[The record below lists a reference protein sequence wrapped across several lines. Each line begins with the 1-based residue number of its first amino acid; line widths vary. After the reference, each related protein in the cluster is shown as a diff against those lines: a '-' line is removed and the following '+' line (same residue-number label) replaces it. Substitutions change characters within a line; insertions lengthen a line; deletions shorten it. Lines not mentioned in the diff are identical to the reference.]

1 MTAKKIKL
9 SLSNAQKRKS
19 IDPLKKY
26 EASIKS
32 QQTRIVYTIT
42 FRDILDSITELN
54 GTFEDKVRQFYE
66 LAKNN
71 PENVQELLEQY
82 AIHLNARSKKPKDSD
97 EYLNPNTFTNK
108 FKGIKKFCKVNRIA
122 IIWDS
127 IMEFEPEKDNNKQTR
142 GFTTDEIKIILEHS
156 TNVKTDLATLLISS
170 CGSRSGELEELRWE
184 QISPIYEYD
193 GKYSFEESEN
203 SIIVCACVIVYA
215 GTYSEYQTLI
225 SIEAW
230 DKLQSLKKQWIQKT
244 GRDPLGSDYVFLKN
258 GNNILPFA
266 KNGIQKKLTQVVRK
280 SQVQIKLDGER
291 RFENPVTHAFRKR
304 YNKIMTELENK
315 NDSHGNHIRKERLM
329 GHKSGISSLESNYF
343 FSNILE
349 SVSQYLQA
357 MPELMISD
365 EYRTKN
371 LLEQEQK
378 KKIQLESEIQQKDNA
393 SIKAIKELTLKVERM
408 EKYQKREN

>member
-1 MTAKKIKL
+1 
-9 SLSNAQKRKS
+9 
-19 IDPLKKY
+19 LKKY

-32 QQTRIVYTIT
+32 QQTRTVYTIT

-127 IMEFEPEKDNNKQTR
+127 IMEFEPEKDNNKQT
-142 GFTTDEIKIILEHS
+142 ILEHS
-156 TNVKTDLATLLISS
+156 TNIRTDLATLLISS

-203 SIIVCACVIVYA
+203 PVIVCACVIVYA
-215 GTYSEYQTLI
+215 GTSSEYQTLI

-230 DKLQSLKKQWIQKT
+230 DKLQSLKKQWIQKM
-244 GRDPLGSDYVFLKN
+244 GKVPLG
-258 GNNILPFA
+258 FA

-349 SVSQYLQA
+349 SVPQY
-357 MPELMISD
+357 
-365 EYRTKN
+365 
-371 LLEQEQK
+371 QEQK
-378 KKIQLESEIQQKDNA
+378 KKTQLEIEIQEKDNA
-393 SIKAIKELTLKVERM
+393 LEALEELKLKVERIQ
-408 EKYQKREN
+408 KYQKKEN

>member
-32 QQTRIVYTIT
+32 QQTRTVYTIT

-127 IMEFEPEKDNNKQTR
+127 IMEFEPEKNNNKQTR
-142 GFTTDEIKIILEHS
+142 GFTTQEIKIILEHS
-156 TNVKTDLATLLISS
+156 TNIRTDLATLLISS
-170 CGSRSGELEELRWE
+170 CGSRSGELEEIRWE
-184 QISPIYEYD
+184 QISPIYESD
-193 GKYSFEESEN
+193 GKYSFEESGN
-203 SIIVCACVIVYA
+203 SLIVCACVIVYA
-215 GTYSEYQTLI
+215 GTSSEYQTLI

-244 GRDPLGSDYVFLKN
+244 GRDPLGSDYVFLKS
-258 GNNILPFA
+258 GTEILPFA

-349 SVSQYLQA
+349 SVPQYLQA
-357 MPELMISD
+357 MPKLMISD

-378 KKIQLESEIQQKDNA
+378 KKTQLEIEIQEKDNA
-393 SIKAIKELTLKVERM
+393 LETLKELKLKVERIQ
-408 EKYQKREN
+408 KYQKKEN

>member
-9 SLSNAQKRKS
+9 SLSNTQKRKS
-19 IDPLKKY
+19 IDPLKKF

-32 QQTRIVYTIT
+32 QQTRNVYMIT

-71 PENVQELLEQY
+71 PENVQELFEQY
-82 AIHLNARSKKPKDSD
+82 AIHLNGRSKKPKDSE

-142 GFTTDEIKIILEHS
+142 GFTTQEIKTILEHS
-156 TNVKTDLATLLISS
+156 TNVRTDLATLLISS

-184 QISPIYEYD
+184 QISPIYEHN
-193 GKYSFEESEN
+193 GVYSFEKLDN
-203 SIIVCACVIVYA
+203 DVAVCACVIVYA
-215 GTYSEYQTLI
+215 GTSSEYQTLI

-230 DKLQSLKKQWIQKT
+230 DKLQSLKKQWVQKT
-244 GRDPLGSDYVFLKN
+244 GRIPVGSDYVFLKN
-258 GNNILPFA
+258 GSNILPFA
-266 KNGIQKKLTQVVRK
+266 KNGIQKKLTHVVRK
-280 SQVQIKLDGER
+280 SQIQIKLDGER

-349 SVSQYLQA
+349 SVPQYLQA

-365 EYRTKN
+365 EYRTKIQ
-371 LLEQEQK
+371 LVQEQK
-378 KKIQLESEIQQKDNA
+378 EKTQLQTEIQEKDNA
-393 SIKAIKELTLKVERM
+393 LEAIKELKLKIERIQ
-408 EKYQKREN
+408 KYQKKEG

>member
-32 QQTRIVYTIT
+32 QQTRTVYTIT

-142 GFTTDEIKIILEHS
+142 GFTTQEIKIILEHS
-156 TNVKTDLATLLISS
+156 TNIRTDLATLLISS

-215 GTYSEYQTLI
+215 GTSSEYQTLI

-244 GRDPLGSDYVFLKN
+244 GRDPLGSDYVFLKS
-258 GNNILPFA
+258 GTEILPFA

-349 SVSQYLQA
+349 SVPQYLQA
-357 MPELMISD
+357 MPKLMISD

-378 KKIQLESEIQQKDNA
+378 KKTQLEIEIQEKDNA
-393 SIKAIKELTLKVERM
+393 LETLKELKLKVERIQ
-408 EKYQKREN
+408 KYQKKEN

>member
-32 QQTRIVYTIT
+32 PQTRIVYTIT
-42 FRDILDSITELN
+42 FRDILDSITELS
-54 GTFEDKVRQFYE
+54 GTFENKVKQFYE
-66 LAKNN
+66 LAKTN

-82 AIHLNARSKKPKDSD
+82 AIHLNERSKKPKDSD

-127 IMEFEPEKDNNKQTR
+127 IMEFEPEKNNNKQTR
-142 GFTTDEIKIILEHS
+142 GFTTDEIKTILDHS
-156 TNVKTDLATLLISS
+156 TNIKTDLAVLILSS

-184 QISPIYEYD
+184 QISPIYEPN
-193 GKYSFEESEN
+193 GKYSFEES
-203 SIIVCACVIVYA
+203 SDSKIVCACMVVYA
-215 GTYSEYQTLI
+215 GTSSEYRTMI

-230 DKLQSLKKQWIQKT
+230 DKFQSLKKQWIQKI
-244 GRDPLGSDYVFLKN
+244 GRTPIGSDYVFLKN
-258 GNNILPFA
+258 GSAALPFA
-266 KNGIQKKLTQVVRK
+266 KSGMQKKITHVVRT
-280 SQVQIKLDGER
+280 SHVQIKLDGER
-291 RFENPVTHAFRKR
+291 RFENPVTYAFRKR

-349 SVSQYLQA
+349 SVPQYLQA
-357 MPELMISD
+357 MPELMITN
-365 EYRTKN
+365 EYRTRH

-378 KKIQLESEIQQKDNA
+378 KKIQLEAEIKEKDNA
-393 SIKAIKELTLKVERM
+393 LEAIKELKLKVERIQ
-408 EKYQKREN
+408 KYQKKLN

>member
-32 QQTRIVYTIT
+32 QQTRTVYTIT

-82 AIHLNARSKKPKDSD
+82 AIHLNARSKKPRDSD

-127 IMEFEPEKDNNKQTR
+127 IMEFEPEKNNNKQTR
-142 GFTTDEIKIILEHS
+142 GFTTQEIKIILEHS
-156 TNVKTDLATLLISS
+156 TNIRTDLATLLISS

-215 GTYSEYQTLI
+215 GTSSEYQTLI

-244 GRDPLGSDYVFLKN
+244 GRDPLGSDYVFLKS
-258 GNNILPFA
+258 GTEILPFA

-349 SVSQYLQA
+349 SVPQYLQA
-357 MPELMISD
+357 MPKLMISD

-378 KKIQLESEIQQKDNA
+378 KKTQLEIEIQEKDNA
-393 SIKAIKELTLKVERM
+393 LETLKELKLKVERIQ
-408 EKYQKREN
+408 KYQKKEN

>member
-127 IMEFEPEKDNNKQTR
+127 IMEFEPEKNNNKQTR
-142 GFTTDEIKIILEHS
+142 GFTTQEIKIILEHS
-156 TNVKTDLATLLISS
+156 TNIRTDLATLLISS

-184 QISPIYEYD
+184 QISPIYECD

-215 GTYSEYQTLI
+215 GTSSEYQTLI

-230 DKLQSLKKQWIQKT
+230 DKLQSLKTQWIQKT
-244 GRDPLGSDYVFLKN
+244 GRDPLGSDYVFLKS
-258 GNNILPFA
+258 GTEILPFA

-349 SVSQYLQA
+349 SVPQYLQA
-357 MPELMISD
+357 MPKLMISD

-378 KKIQLESEIQQKDNA
+378 KKTQLEIEIQEKDNA
-393 SIKAIKELTLKVERM
+393 LETLKELKLKVERIQ
-408 EKYQKREN
+408 KYQKKEN

>member
-127 IMEFEPEKDNNKQTR
+127 IMEFEPEKNNNKQTR
-142 GFTTDEIKIILEHS
+142 GFTTQEIKIILEHS
-156 TNVKTDLATLLISS
+156 TNIRTDLATLLISS

-215 GTYSEYQTLI
+215 GTSSEYQTLI

-230 DKLQSLKKQWIQKT
+230 DKLQSLKTQWIQKT
-244 GRDPLGSDYVFLKN
+244 GRDPLGSDYVFLKS
-258 GNNILPFA
+258 GTEILPFA

-349 SVSQYLQA
+349 SVPQYLQA
-357 MPELMISD
+357 MPKLMISD

-378 KKIQLESEIQQKDNA
+378 KKTQLEIEIQEKDNA
-393 SIKAIKELTLKVERM
+393 LETLKELKLKVERIQ
-408 EKYQKREN
+408 KYQKKEN

>member
-1 MTAKKIKL
+1 MAAKKIKL

-42 FRDILDSITELN
+42 FRDILDSITELS

-66 LAKNN
+66 LAKTN

-82 AIHLNARSKKPKDSD
+82 AIHLNERSKKPKDSD

-127 IMEFEPEKDNNKQTR
+127 IMEFEPEKNNNKQTR
-142 GFTTDEIKIILEHS
+142 GFTTDEIRTILDHS
-156 TNVKTDLATLLISS
+156 TNIKTDLAVLILSS

-184 QISPIYEYD
+184 QISPIYEHN
-193 GKYSFEESEN
+193 GKYSFEELNDSR
-203 SIIVCACVIVYA
+203 IVCACMVVYA
-215 GTYSEYQTLI
+215 GTSSEYQTII

-230 DKLQSLKKQWIQKT
+230 DKLQSLKKQWIQKL
-244 GRDPLGSDYVFLKN
+244 GRTPIGSDYVFLKN
-258 GNNILPFA
+258 GSSVLPFA
-266 KNGIQKKLTQVVRK
+266 KNGIQKKITHVVRT
-280 SQVQIKLDGER
+280 SHVQIKLDGER
-291 RFENPVTHAFRKR
+291 RFENPVTHALRKR

-349 SVSQYLQA
+349 SVPQYLQA
-357 MPELMISD
+357 MPELMITD

-378 KKIQLESEIQQKDNA
+378 KKIQLEAEIKEKDNA
-393 SIKAIKELTLKVERM
+393 LEAIKELKLKVERM
-408 EKYQKREN
+408 QKYSRKN

>member
-9 SLSNAQKRKS
+9 SLSNTQKRKS

-26 EASIKS
+26 YASIKS
-32 QQTRIVYTIT
+32 PQTRTVYTIT
-42 FRDILDSITELN
+42 FRDILDSITELH

-71 PENVQELLEQY
+71 SENVQELLESY
-82 AIHLNARSKKPKDSD
+82 AIHLNERSKKPKDSD

-127 IMEFEPEKDNNKQTR
+127 IMEFEPEKNNNKQTR
-142 GFTTDEIKIILEHS
+142 GFTTKEIKTILEYS
-156 TNVKTDLATLLISS
+156 TNIKTDFSIFTMSS

-193 GKYSFEESEN
+193 GKYSFEELLDSR
-203 SIIVCACVIVYA
+203 IICACVIVYA
-215 GTYSEYQTLI
+215 GTSSEYQTLI

-230 DKLQSLKKQWIQKT
+230 DKLQSLKKQWIQKVK
-244 GRDPLGSDYVFLKN
+244 REPVGSDYVFLKT
-258 GNNILPFA
+258 GSKILPFA
-266 KNGIQKKLTQVVRK
+266 KNGIQKKVTQTVRK

-315 NDSHGNHIRKERLM
+315 NDSHGNHIRKQRLM

-349 SVSQYLQA
+349 SVPQYLQA
-357 MPELMISD
+357 MPELMISN
-365 EYRTKN
+365 EYRDKH
-371 LLEQEQK
+371 LLEEEQK
-378 KKIQLESEIQQKDNA
+378 KKTHLEAEIQEKNNA
-393 SIKAIKELTLKVERM
+393 LEAINELKLKVERM
-408 EKYQKREN
+408 QKYQKKKN

>member
-82 AIHLNARSKKPKDSD
+82 AIHLNARSKKPRDSD

-127 IMEFEPEKDNNKQTR
+127 IMEFEPEKNNNKQTR
-142 GFTTDEIKIILEHS
+142 GFTTQEIKIILEHS
-156 TNVKTDLATLLISS
+156 TNIRTDLATLLISS

-184 QISPIYEYD
+184 QISPIYECD

-215 GTYSEYQTLI
+215 GTSSEYQTLI

-244 GRDPLGSDYVFLKN
+244 GRDPLGSDYVFLKS
-258 GNNILPFA
+258 GTEILPFA

-349 SVSQYLQA
+349 SVPQYLQA
-357 MPELMISD
+357 MPKLMISD

-378 KKIQLESEIQQKDNA
+378 KKTQLEIEIQEKDNA
-393 SIKAIKELTLKVERM
+393 LETLKELKLKVERIQ
-408 EKYQKREN
+408 KYQKKEN

>member
-9 SLSNAQKRKS
+9 SLSNTQKRKS

-26 EASIKS
+26 YASIKS
-32 QQTRIVYTIT
+32 PQTRTVYTIT
-42 FRDILDSITELN
+42 FRDILDSITELH

-71 PENVQELLEQY
+71 SENVQELLESY
-82 AIHLNARSKKPKDSD
+82 AIHLNERSKKPKDSD

-127 IMEFEPEKDNNKQTR
+127 IMEFEPEKNNNKQTR
-142 GFTTDEIKIILEHS
+142 GFTTKEIKTILEYS
-156 TNVKTDLATLLISS
+156 TNIKTDFSIFTMSS

-193 GKYSFEESEN
+193 GKYSFEESLD
-203 SIIVCACVIVYA
+203 SRIICACVIVYA
-215 GTYSEYQTLI
+215 GTSSEYQTLI

-230 DKLQSLKKQWIQKT
+230 DKLQSLKKQWIQKVK
-244 GRDPLGSDYVFLKN
+244 REPVGSDYVFLKT
-258 GNNILPFA
+258 GSKILPFA
-266 KNGIQKKLTQVVRK
+266 KNGIQKKVTQTVRK

-315 NDSHGNHIRKERLM
+315 NDSHGNHIRKQRLM

-349 SVSQYLQA
+349 SVPQYLQA
-357 MPELMISD
+357 MPELMISN
-365 EYRTKN
+365 EYRDKH
-371 LLEQEQK
+371 LLEEEQK
-378 KKIQLESEIQQKDNA
+378 KKTHLEAEIQEKNNA
-393 SIKAIKELTLKVERM
+393 LEAINELKLKVERM
-408 EKYQKREN
+408 QKYQKKKN